1 MQAGPSSGG
10 HGMGAGEGPYSW
22 AQTKAPAR
30 DAKKRRAM
38 NLMVPCARVRIPRIL
53 GDPGIWHVATVS
65 WGSFNNDRDQ

>member
-30 DAKKRRAM
+30 DAKKRTAM

-53 GDPGIWHVATVS
+53 GDPGI
-65 WGSFNNDRDQ
+65 